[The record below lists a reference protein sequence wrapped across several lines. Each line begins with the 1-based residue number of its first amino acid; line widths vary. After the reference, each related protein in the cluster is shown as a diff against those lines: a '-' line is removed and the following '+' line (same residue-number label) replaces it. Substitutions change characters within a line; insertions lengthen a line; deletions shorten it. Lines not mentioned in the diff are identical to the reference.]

1 MAQKGCIIG
10 DSLEIQKPAPTANE
24 TGKRQIRSEFNDH
37 ARGIPWKGG
46 HRESLKKTLVPFQG
60 KDGTQKQRKVTTYLG
75 SKPYQPL
82 SEEDLFQNAINPGNE
97 AQHPKWLLDSK
108 GGPAGCVPSR
118 ARGEALQEIP
128 GLHVGL
134 ESLPVQCRPDWPFLG
149 PSYIYRHNESSPQ
162 SSERQESPRSGLPRR
177 LASVGD
183 FVRGLPKGTGSGA
196 THYEIPRFFNQRG
209 KSSAETV
216 PATCLARSGVGFG
229 TF

>member
-1 MAQKGCIIG
+1 MKLERGRLDQSLTTMLEEFLGKGAIERAWRRPLFL
-10 DSLEIQKPAPTANE
+10 SKVKTVPKSN
-24 TGKRQIRSEFNDH
+24 GK
-37 ARGIPWKGG
+37 
-46 HRESLKKTLVPFQG
+46 L
-60 KDGTQKQRKVTTYLG
+60 TYLG

-82 SEEDLFQNAINPGNE
+82 SEEDLVQNAINPGNE

-118 ARGEALQEIP
+118 ARGEQLQEIP

-134 ESLPVQCRPDWPFLG
+134 ESLPVQCRSVWPFLG